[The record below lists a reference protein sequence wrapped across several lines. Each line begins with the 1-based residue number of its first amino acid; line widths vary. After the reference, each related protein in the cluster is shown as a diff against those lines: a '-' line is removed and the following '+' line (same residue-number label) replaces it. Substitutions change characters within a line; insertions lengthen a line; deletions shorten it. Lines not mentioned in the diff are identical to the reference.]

1 MNRWIRMILARKEP
15 TEREKKLRT
24 LACQFVDEC
33 HAYDL
38 RVCSEHGFYGPIPY
52 STREA
57 MLCSRHALHVR
68 KRLFGGESFTNR
80 EIADAVAV
88 AKRDRLQREAA
99 NRLKG
104 DKD

>member
-1 MNRWIRMILARKEP
+1 MNRWIRMFLQHHRP
-15 TEREKKLRT
+15 TEREKRLHA

-38 RVCSEHGFYGPIPY
+38 HVCSEHGPTGPIPY

-68 KRLFGGESFTNR
+68 KRLFGAESFTNK
-80 EIADAVAV
+80 EISDAVAI
-88 AKRDRLQREAA
+88 AHRERPQREAEK
-99 NRLKG
+99 RLKG
-104 DKD
+104 END